1 MIVGGGGVRNRV
13 IMGYLTDIFAPVPV
27 TSFESHGWDSKALE
41 SVAFAVLAYQT
52 VMEQCGNVPSVTG
65 AASPRLL
72 GCIVPS
78 GPRWFERLRSRKG
91 WK

>member
-1 MIVGGGGVRNRV
+1 
-13 IMGYLTDIFAPVPV
+13 MGHLTDIFAPVRV

-52 VMEQCGNVPSVTG
+52 VMDQCGNVPSVTG
-65 AASPRLL
+65 AAFPRLL

-91 WK
+91 RK